1 MMTLMDGFDKVS
13 QIEEKMLSEI
23 THFAQYD
30 DIPYV
35 ADFKCPEC
43 GESGEGYIHKPGGYE
58 WEGLYVDHESDNED
72 LKIALLEQKRL
83 IEEKYGEYTVK
94 DTINAE
100 LL

>member
-1 MMTLMDGFDKVS
+1 MTLMDGFDKVS

-43 GESGEGYIHKPGGYE
+43 GESGEGYTHKPGGYVE
-58 WEGLYVDHESDNED
+58 MDKG
-72 LKIALLEQKRL
+72 KL
-83 IEEKYGEYTVK
+83 IGPLTNVQNVYT
-94 DTINAE
+94 
-100 LL
+100 LP